1 MLGIDRRAARAVW
14 TAALVLLLMGLVY
27 LVRRTVFVFILAVLF
42 AYLLSPLV
50 DLLDRFLPTRTRTP
64 ALALA
69 YVIILGVAVLAGIQI
84 GSLVVEQAHRFAK
97 DFPNMLQGWQ
107 APSPDAPRWFNNAKA
122 DAIRK
127 IRTAITERTTDLL
140 SALPQAGL
148 RFITVA
154 SDLIYVVIIPIL
166 AFFFLKDGRAIRR
179 HFLEMLDEGPR
190 RTLIDDVLADINVL
204 LAHYMRSLVVLSLA
218 AFTTY
223 GIFFSIMGV
232 PYGVLLAALGGL
244 LEFIPMLGPFTAG
257 ASIVLVAVISGSHVL
272 TVLIFLL
279 AYRMLQDYVLSPHL
293 MERGVEIHPLLVLF
307 GVFAGGE
314 VAGIAGTLLSVPVL
328 AMVRILYLR
337 VRKARLHTGS
347 SPLVA
352 LTAETRVP

>member
-27 LVRRTVFVFILAVLF
+27 LVRRTLFVFILAVLF

-50 DLLDRFLPTRTRTP
+50 NLLDRFLPTRTRTP

-69 YVIILGVAVLAGIQI
+69 YIIFLGVAVLAGIQI
-84 GSLVVEQAHRFAK
+84 GSLVVEQAHHFVK
-97 DFPNMLQGWQ
+97 DFPDRLQGWQ
-107 APSPDAPRWFNNAKA
+107 APSPDAPPWFNNAKA
-122 DAIRK
+122 NAVGK

-154 SDLIYVVIIPIL
+154 SDVIYVVVIPIL
-166 AFFFLKDGRAIRR
+166 AFFFLKDGRAIRQ
-179 HFLEMLDEGPR
+179 HFLEVLEEGPR
-190 RTLIDDVLADINVL
+190 RALLDDVLADINVL

-218 AFTTY
+218 AFTAY
-223 GIFFSIMGV
+223 GIFFSILGV

-244 LEFIPMLGPFTAG
+244 LEFIPMVGPLTAS
-257 ASIVLVAVISGSHVL
+257 AAIILVAAISGSHVL
-272 TVLIFLL
+272 TVLIFLV
-279 AYRMLQDYVLSPHL
+279 AYRMLQDYILSPHL
-293 MERGVEIHPLLVLF
+293 MERGVQIHPLLVLF

-314 VAGIAGTLLSVPVL
+314 VAGIAGTFLSVPAL

-337 VRKARLHTGS
+337 VRRARLHPGGS
-347 SPLVA
+347 ARTELA
-352 LTAETRVP
+352 AETREP